1 MRTVPEALQT
11 HLDSG
16 ATTICR
22 CWRLGRADGLVMGFT
37 DHDEALSF
45 DGVTFEA
52 VGGVEATADVA
63 HAGLNVGGLE
73 IAGALSSASL
83 DPADLANG
91 VYDGAAVSLWMV
103 NWQDVAQRLLLR
115 RGTLGEVRRTDYA
128 FEAEVRGPMQAL
140 ETVRGRIYTGS
151 CDADLGDE
159 RCAVLLT
166 DFAVSVIVTSVDH
179 ARVQVT
185 GAGGSEPGY
194 FTHGVARVSA
204 GEAAGVSVAI
214 SHDAGGT
221 SGWLTLRQ
229 SVAGLAVGDSL
240 KLTPGCDKSWA
251 TCRAKFGNGAN
262 YQGFPFLPGNDQ
274 VFSYARSGG

>member
-1 MRTVPEALQT
+1 MRTVPGALQA

-22 CWRLGRADGLVMGFT
+22 CWRLTRADGVVLGFT

-52 VGGVEATADVA
+52 LGGVEASADVV

-83 DPADLANG
+83 DTADLANG
-91 VYDGAAVSLWMV
+91 LYDGAAVSLWMV
-103 NWQDVAQRLLLR
+103 NWEDVSQRLLLR
-115 RGTLGEVRRTDYA
+115 RGTMGEVRRTDYA

-140 ETVRGRIYTGS
+140 ETVRGRIYTGA
-151 CDADLGDE
+151 CDADLGDR
-159 RCAVLLT
+159 RCAVTLADYALT
-166 DFAVSVIVTSVDH
+166 VTAVAIDH

-185 GAGGSEPGY
+185 GAGSSRAGY
-194 FTHGVARVSA
+194 YTHGVARVSNGDA
-204 GEAAGVSVAI
+204 SGVSVGI
-214 SHDAGGT
+214 SHDAGAG
-221 SGWLTLRQ
+221 SAWLTLRQ
-229 SVAGLAVGDSL
+229 SVDGLAVGDML
-240 KLTPGCDKSWA
+240 ELTPGCDKSWR
-251 TCRAKFGNGAN
+251 TCRAKFANGSN
-262 YQGFPFLPGNDQ
+262 FQGFPFLPGNDQ